1 MDEVIKIFRELQ
13 NSSGKRLQEILEE
26 NKDNQMLKD
35 VLYFVYN
42 PFIVT
47 GLSNKKMEKD
57 TSDIKVRGTRRFG
70 NFLEETALLSDEDF
84 AKALF
89 TSENFDI
96 TCMFDYLID
105 HNTGRDKDIAYVQA
119 YIKAQPEEYR
129 EIYKQI
135 FTKELKLGI
144 TAKTINKVWKDFI
157 PEFNVMLAE
166 KYWDR
171 MDELEKE
178 KPDIIITQ
186 KYDGIRAVAKVRDG
200 NVEIFSR
207 QGKPIEG
214 LKDIE
219 EELKELKDG
228 FYDGELLLDKEDIPS
243 KDLYRETVQVVNS
256 KNEYKNNIVFNIFD
270 YIPLNDFVIGY
281 SKMNCLD
288 RKRFV
293 YEELRKI
300 EPDWLKP
307 VEILYHGK
315 YDKRIVQ
322 QELDKQI
329 ALEHEGVMVN
339 LANAPYEGK
348 RTKNILKVK
357 AMQDCDLKII
367 GFEEG
372 TGKNKGTLGAVI
384 VDYKGFEVKVGSGFT
399 DQDRDYF
406 WNNQKKLLGRV
417 ITVQYFEE
425 TTNKKDNSL
434 SLRFPVYLELR
445 EPGKEVS
452 YY

>member
-1 MDEVIKIFRELQ
+1 M
-13 NSSGKRLQEILEE
+13 
-26 NKDNQMLKD
+26 
-35 VLYFVYN
+35 
-42 PFIVT
+42 T
-47 GLSNKKMEKD
+47 
-57 TSDIKVRGTRRFG
+57 
-70 NFLEETALLSDEDF
+70 
-84 AKALF
+84 
-89 TSENFDI
+89 
-96 TCMFDYLID
+96 
-105 HNTGRDKDIAYVQA
+105 
-119 YIKAQPEEYR
+119 
-129 EIYKQI
+129 
-135 FTKELKLGI
+135 
-144 TAKTINKVWKDFI
+144 
-157 PEFNVMLAE
+157 
-166 KYWDR
+166 
-171 MDELEKE
+171 
-178 KPDIIITQ
+178 
-186 KYDGIRAVAKVRDG
+186 GIRAVAKVSDE

-219 EELKELKDG
+219 EELKELEDG
-228 FYDGELLLDKEDIPS
+228 FYDGELLLSKENIPS

-256 KNEYKNNIVFNIFD
+256 KSEHKNNVVFNIFD
-270 YIPLNDFVIGY
+270 SIPLNDFVIEHSKY
-281 SKMNCLD
+281 SCLD

-293 YEELRKI
+293 YEELRRV
-300 EPDWLKP
+300 DSNWLKP
-307 VEILYHGK
+307 VEILYYGK
-315 YDKRIVQ
+315 YNKRIVQ

-372 TGKNKGTLGAVI
+372 TGKNKGTLGAII

-406 WNNQKKLLGRV
+406 WNNQKELLGRV

-445 EPGKEVS
+445 EHEKEVS

>member
-1 MDEVIKIFRELQ
+1 MEKVIEILRELQ

-42 PFIVT
+42 PYIVT
-47 GLSNKKMEKD
+47 GLSSKKINKDLSNM
-57 TSDIKVRGTRRFG
+57 TILKVPMFD
-70 NFLEETALLSDEDF
+70 SP
-84 AKALF
+84 
-89 TSENFDI
+89 NFDI
-96 TCMFDYLID
+96 TCIFDYLIN
-105 HNTGRDKDIAYVQA
+105 HNTGRDEDIIYVQH
-119 YIKAQPEEYR
+119 YLRSLPSEDR
-129 EIYKQI
+129 EIYEKI

-171 MDELEKE
+171 MEELEE
-178 KPDIIITQ
+178 KKLDIIVTQ
-186 KYDGIRAVAKVRDG
+186 KLDGIRAVARVCNGKVG
-200 NVEIFSR
+200 IFSR

-214 LKDIE
+214 LKDIG
-219 EELKELKDG
+219 EELAELPNG
-228 FYDGELLLDKEDIPS
+228 CYDGELLLDKEDLPS
-243 KDLYRETVQVVNS
+243 KDLYRETVTIVNS
-256 KNEYKNNIVFNIFD
+256 KLEDKKGVIFNIFD
-270 YIPLNDFVIGY
+270 YIPLRDFNKGY
-281 SKMNCLD
+281 CEDNCLG

-293 YEELRKI
+293 YEKLRNI

-329 ALEHEGVMVN
+329 SLEHEGVMVN
-339 LANAPYEGK
+339 IANAPYEAK

-372 TGKNKGTLGAVI
+372 TGKNKGTLGAII
-384 VDYKGFEVKVGSGFT
+384 VDYKGFEVRVGSGFT
-399 DQDRDYF
+399 DQDREYF
-406 WNNQKKLLGRV
+406 WANQNELLGRV

-445 EPGKEVS
+445 EKGKEVS
-452 YY
+452 YF